1 MKENKIGLV
10 LEGGG
15 HRGIYTAGILD
26 VFAEN
31 KIFVDAV
38 MGVSA
43 GCVHG
48 ASFLSGQIGRS
59 LRYTTKYCDNPKYM
73 GLCSLITTG
82 NFFNE
87 DFCYYKLPETLD
99 PFDNDAFDKNPT
111 QFFAVCTDVKTGN
124 PIYHECE
131 SLKGDKIKWLQ
142 ASASMP
148 LVSKI
153 IKIDDKLL
161 LDGGISDSIPI
172 QKMQEMGFEKNIVI
186 LTQEKGYTKKANSLL
201 PIIKRVYKKYPQLI
215 NAIENRHIVYNQ
227 QLEYLEEQ
235 EKLGKVIILRPS
247 EKPVAGRT
255 EKDKEKIIATY
266 NLGKKDA
273 LSMLEKIKTWNCV
286 SNFESV

>member
-59 LRYTTKYCDNPKYM
+59 LRYTTKYCDNPNYM
-73 GLCSLITTG
+73 GFRSLITTG

-87 DFCYYKLPETLD
+87 DFCYYKLPEILD
-99 PFDNDAFDKNPT
+99 PFDNDAFDKNST

-153 IKIDDKLL
+153 IKIDDELL

-201 PIIKRVYKKYPQLI
+201 PVIKLFYKKYPKLI
-215 NAIENRHIVYNQ
+215 EAIENRHIVYNQ
-227 QLEYLEEQ
+227 QLEFLEEQ

-255 EKDKEKIIATY
+255 EKDKEKIIVTY

-286 SNFESV
+286 SNSESV

>member
-15 HRGIYTAGILD
+15 HRGIYTAGVLD

-48 ASFLSGQIGRS
+48 VSFLSGQIGRS
-59 LRYTTKYCDNPKYM
+59 LRYTTKYCDNSKYM
-73 GLCSLITTG
+73 GLRSLITTG

-87 DFCYYKLPETLD
+87 DFCYYKLPEILD

-111 QFFAVCTDVKTGN
+111 QFFAVCTDVKTGK

-131 SLKGDKIKWLQ
+131 SLKGEKIKWLQ

-153 IKIDDKLL
+153 VKVDDELL

-186 LTQEKGYTKKANSLL
+186 LTQEKGYAKKANSLL
-201 PIIKRVYKKYPQLI
+201 PIIKRVYKKYPELI
-215 NAIENRHIVYNQ
+215 KAVEKRHLVYNQ

-235 EKLGKVIILRPS
+235 EKSGKVIIIRPS
-247 EKPVAGRT
+247 EKPVASRT

-286 SNFESV
+286 SNSESV